1 MEPMEHYT
9 ALILLSFMSGSV
21 DGKILVEDDGGQ
33 ITDFTTVT
41 WQIGLGETLCYR
53 FRSEASG
60 AAGAVEV
67 TYTSLKARAVNE
79 ISRMLDAFSE

>member
-1 MEPMEHYT
+1 MEHE
-9 ALILLSFMSGSV
+9 LLSFMSGSV